1 MKTECLACYDYGTG
15 GAWLCL
21 VAASAAQIRE
31 RFPGL
36 HVVTHRPTWLTDQE
50 DLCVP
55 KTSSKSCDQAILVD
69 QGTDAGLLSDAVLV
83 EIDRLG

>member
-36 HVVTHRPTWLTDQE
+36 HVVTHRPNWLTDQE
-50 DLCVP
+50 DR
-55 KTSSKSCDQAILVD
+55 
-69 QGTDAGLLSDAVLV
+69 LLR
-83 EIDRLG
+83 ERMTIDIDNTENAFLAALLQQRT